1 MVEEVWQQ
9 TARADAERFLS
20 FIYNTKQKADRK
32 WARGPDSHSCILPAR
47 VPLTAFTASPNGTT
61 RKGKGSHPRAM
72 APLLIPHHSGCS
84 VTIIVMAVLGLPSP
98 FHVPLF
104 QESMTNYLRV
114 YTLFCL
120 SEFPKGLCCIFRIP
134 TFSCTSPSLLTTS
147 DFVSLSSLEF
157 YHLISELS

>member
-32 WARGPDSHSCILPAR
+32 WGRGPDSHSCILPAR
-47 VPLTAFTASPNGTT
+47 IPLTASPNGTT
-61 RKGKGSHPRAM
+61 RRRPRLTPKGHGTIAHS
-72 APLLIPHHSGCS
+72 APQWLQCHHHSDGCAGAS
-84 VTIIVMAVLGLPSP
+84 LSLSDAFISGKHDELSP
-98 FHVPLF
+98 
-104 QESMTNYLRV
+104 V

-134 TFSCTSPSLLTTS
+134 TFSCTSPSSLTTS

-157 YHLISELS
+157 YHLISELA